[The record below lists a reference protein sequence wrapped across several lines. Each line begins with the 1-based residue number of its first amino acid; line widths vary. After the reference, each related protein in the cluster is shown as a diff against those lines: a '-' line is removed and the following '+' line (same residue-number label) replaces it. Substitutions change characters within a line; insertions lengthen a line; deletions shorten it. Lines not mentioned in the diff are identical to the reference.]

1 MIGIST
7 VDLNPIATEHTTCS
21 MLFLTRA
28 PCRSPGT
35 QDQASVA
42 SIFLA
47 AQHSVACNSDGCIE
61 LVATR
66 LDTAQQAV
74 LRREEA
80 KSNFSSSVPREL
92 CVLHTECWSNIVE
105 STMASWRCLIF
116 PQIPSVGQ
124 KGSHV
129 SHKLEL
135 LRAEVFTLAICT
147 LQQVTTY

>member
-7 VDLNPIATEHTTCS
+7 VDLNPIATEPTTCS
-21 MLFLTRA
+21 MLFLTGA

-35 QDQASVA
+35 QDQA
-42 SIFLA
+42 
-47 AQHSVACNSDGCIE
+47 DGCIE